1 MQKEFEVEVEVKEII
16 TKTTTLTI
24 KHSNPTM
31 ARGVAQH
38 RVNIENPDD
47 FVWSKPLSHI
57 EVVSSKIVTPV
68 DI

>member
-16 TKTTTLTI
+16 TKTTRLTI

-47 FVWSKPLSHI
+47 FEWSKPQSSI
-57 EVVSSKIVTPV
+57 RVISSKIVESV
-68 DI
+68 GI